1 MGTIDAIGI
10 SYLDPAVSRALV
22 PVQPA
27 TNSDNSNNQRQP
39 TPSAQSAV
47 PTGAQR
53 SSLET
58 RADVL
63 QQRVF
68 SDGNTP
74 NRTLNA
80 LKAYQSLNDDKEREQ
95 ISQLLGVDEYA

>member
-22 PVQPA
+22 PVRR
-27 TNSDNSNNQRQP
+27 TTDSDNSNNQRQP
-39 TPSAQSAV
+39 TSPAQPAV
-47 PTGAQR
+47 PPGALR

-58 RADVL
+58 RADLL

-68 SDGNTP
+68 SDGNTS

-80 LKAYQSLNDDKEREQ
+80 LKAYQSLSDDKEREQ